1 MRISHTVLSIALGLG
16 LSATVTADSIVHTDK
31 PCGLTGNYQSYA
43 DGFMPVRFRRRGEDD
58 VPPSVWVLNVSKG
71 GHFCYLD
78 SKLEEVKL
86 WRPDESLSQ
95 TATLVIEDPITFNEL
110 ATVRF
115 RRNKDTKEWPSKID
129 LVPGDYMLKIGNAS
143 NKVTVHQVPAGEKD
157 KAAWMEK
164 QGCTQQAE
172 MYQQEAVDKS
182 L

>member
-1 MRISHTVLSIALGLG
+1 MQISHTILSIALGLS

-31 PCGLTGNYQSYA
+31 PCGLTGVYQSYA
-43 DGFMPVRFRRRGEDD
+43 DGFMSVRYRKRGEDD
-58 VPPSVWVLNVSKG
+58 APPSVWSLDVSKG
-71 GHFCYLD
+71 GHFCYLP
-78 SKLEEVKL
+78 SQEIKL
-86 WRPDESLSQ
+86 WRPDESQ
-95 TATLVIEDPITFNEL
+95 TVTLVIEDPNTFEEL

-115 RRNKDTKEWPSKID
+115 RRNKDTKDWPNKVN
-129 LVPGDYMLKIGNAS
+129 LAPGKYMLKLGSAS
-143 NKVTVHQVPAGEKD
+143 NKVTVHQVPTNEID